1 MTTTKE
7 RSVGAQSKTNLACE
21 VALRTHMCERGVVP
35 SDQLYSIMLV
45 RGTFHPV
52 PHVYY
57 APFVKRL
64 AYGAY
69 PPVSAEPS
77 FRNTMRVFFC

>member
-45 RGTFHPV
+45 RGTFTGTPCI
-52 PHVYY
+52 Y